1 LEGLSLEELFK
12 LKGIPVDVDKM
23 MMQLK
28 ATAAGFGLPLEDRKM
43 TYNSRL
49 AQETGLWAETKGRG
63 HEFHREAFAAYFV
76 EGRNIAQKEVL
87 LDLIKKSGLDPRE
100 GEAVIDQRLFSKAV
114 DADWERSR
122 NIGITA
128 VPTFQMGLDRLVGA
142 KPYATLKG
150 LVEKYMNGLPT

>member
-1 LEGLSLEELFK
+1 
-12 LKGIPVDVDKM
+12 M

-28 ATAAGFGLPLEDRKM
+28 ATAAGFGLPLGDRKM
-43 TYNSRL
+43 TYNSHL
-49 AQETGLWAETKGRG
+49 AQEIGLWAETKGCG
-63 HEFHREAFAAYFV
+63 HEFHLKVFGAYFA

-87 LDLIKKSGLDPRE
+87 LDLIKESGLDPGE
-100 GEAVIDQRLFSKAV
+100 GEAVIDQWLFSKAV

-142 KPYATLKG
+142 KPYATLKA
-150 LVEKYMNGLPT
+150 LVEKYKDQG

>member
-1 LEGLSLEELFK
+1 MSLEELFK
-12 LKGIPVDVDKM
+12 QKGIPVNVDKM

-28 ATAAGFGLPLEDRKM
+28 ATAAGFGLPLGDRKM

-49 AQETGLWAETKGRG
+49 AQEIGLWAEIKGCG
-63 HEFHREAFAAYFV
+63 HQFHMEAFAAYFA

-87 LDLIKKSGLDPRE
+87 LDLIKKSGLDPE
-100 GEAVIDQRLFSKAV
+100 AGETVIDDRSFSEAV

-142 KPYATLKG
+142 KPYATLKA
-150 LVEKYMNGLPT
+150 LVEKYKDQG

>member
-1 LEGLSLEELFK
+1 
-12 LKGIPVDVDKM
+12 

-28 ATAAGFGLPLEDRKM
+28 ATAEGFGLPLGDRKM

-49 AQETGLWAETKGRG
+49 AQEIGLWAETKGRG
-63 HEFHREAFAAYFV
+63 HEFHMEAFAAYFA

-87 LDLIKKSGLDPRE
+87 LDLIKKSGLDPEE
-100 GEAVIDQRLFSKAV
+100 GEAVIDDRSFSEAV

-122 NIGITA
+122 NMGITA
-128 VPTFQMGLDRLVGA
+128 VPTFLMGLDRLVGA

-150 LVEKYMNGLPT
+150 LVEKYGKGLST

>member
-1 LEGLSLEELFK
+1 
-12 LKGIPVDVDKM
+12 M

-28 ATAAGFGLPLEDRKM
+28 ATAAGFGLPLGDRKM

-49 AQETGLWAETKGRG
+49 AQEIGLWAETEGCG
-63 HEFHREAFAAYFV
+63 HQFHKEAFAAYFA

-87 LDLIKKSGLDPRE
+87 LDLIKKSGLDPRA

-122 NIGITA
+122 NLGITA

-142 KPYATLKG
+142 KPYETLKG
-150 LVEKYMNGLPT
+150 LVEKYKDQG